1 MYFSSAR
8 RYPRYSM
15 TPRSVF
21 YSEAPQH
28 RFHGLNPGPDC
39 AAALTA
45 VILAQHCD
53 ACAERATRWAAEGA
67 PVRPRIS
74 VTLVDSDAP
83 KCQRPGCENVLY
95 GRQTMF
101 CTTRCS
107 SAIRQ
112 QRHRDLARL
121 ELHDIDRIPAESSMT
136 RNSSAARRHDR
147 AGRQRD
153 LLQSRRRSA
162 LTGKSWKSARVI
174 RRADHESRKFQ

>member
-1 MYFSSAR
+1 
-8 RYPRYSM
+8 M

-28 RFHGLNPGPDC
+28 RFHGLNRSGLCGCVDC
-39 AAALTA
+39 

-121 ELHDIDRIPAESSMT
+121 ELHDIDLIAEVLDDPQEF
-136 RNSSAARRHDR
+136 RREAAR
-147 AGRQRD
+147 
-153 LLQSRRRSA
+153 SRRQA
-162 LTGKSWKSARVI
+162 ARPVAI
-174 RRADHESRKFQ
+174 TETVSVDRQVLEVVRESTRRP